1 MEDNTNQVVDPF
13 TSLPMERGEKPIDP
27 FTGKPMTS
35 IKPRSTVVSSAYDI
49 PTYGKNDYR
58 DYNVNLRPGVD
69 VNEQRAQNQS
79 RAEQWRRGLTKL
91 GTTALSVAVE
101 GPVGLA
107 NGVGEAL
114 YHQDIDRLWNNT
126 TGKYVDEF
134 NEWMNTTMPIYKTK
148 AEQEAITWREQDTCF
163 EHFAPMIEPQ
173 QLVIN
178 WCKQSSLEIVN
189 MCRAGNVDVG
199 CATFRLREE
208 MFQVLQASE
217 VRCDVKGVQEGT
229 VIQLSSREGLVIKT
243 LDGAVCLD
251 VIGTQQGLFNGYRFA
266 VLFGLDAGFSLI

>member
-91 GTTALSVAVE
+91 G
-101 GPVGLA
+101 
-107 NGVGEAL
+107 
-114 YHQDIDRLWNNT
+114 R
-126 TGKYVDEF
+126 
-134 NEWMNTTMPIYKTK
+134 
-148 AEQEAITWREQDTCF
+148 TC
-163 EHFAPMIEPQ
+163 
-173 QLVIN
+173 
-178 WCKQSSLEIVN
+178 
-189 MCRAGNVDVG
+189 
-199 CATFRLREE
+199 
-208 MFQVLQASE
+208 
-217 VRCDVKGVQEGT
+217 
-229 VIQLSSREGLVIKT
+229 
-243 LDGAVCLD
+243 
-251 VIGTQQGLFNGYRFA
+251 
-266 VLFGLDAGFSLI
+266 